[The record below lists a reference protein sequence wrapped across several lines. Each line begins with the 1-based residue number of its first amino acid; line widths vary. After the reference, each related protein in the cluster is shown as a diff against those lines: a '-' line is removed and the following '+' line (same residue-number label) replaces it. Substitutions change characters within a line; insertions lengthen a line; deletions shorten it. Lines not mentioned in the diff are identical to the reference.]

1 MDISWPFLFGIR
13 GSLKEKTMLIQLNK
27 INKNFGGTPLFESL
41 SFAINEQEKIGLVGA
56 NGTGKTTLFRIITGA
71 EGIDSGKVSRKKGL
85 KIGCVPQSFPQSHS
99 TVSNYLEESFFELQN
114 LKKQLHVYE
123 QKMSDSTEDLEH
135 MIDVYGK
142 LQQEFEDAGGY
153 ELEDRILTMLKGL
166 GLEEKA
172 DTAISAISGGERV
185 RVELAK
191 VLLQE
196 TDLLLLD
203 EPTNH
208 LDLAGIRWLES
219 YLKTTRV
226 AYLVISHDRMF
237 LDQVTEKIAEI
248 EEGALIEYPGNYSRY
263 VQLKKARIAEIT
275 KDYELQQKEVQ
286 RLKRMIRRYRQ
297 WGNEGGD
304 EAFFKKAKELEHRL
318 AKLTIVKPPQ
328 PPKKRLESID
338 QASRSGKEVV
348 VAKNIGKMISER
360 LLFVDSSF
368 AIYRQER
375 IAILGKNGSGKSTL
389 LQMILG
395 GLLADEGVITLGA
408 SVKIGYL
415 PQTIIF
421 DNPNERVLGFVKE
434 FLPQEQKARQT
445 LAHFGFYSEDAK
457 RRVKDLSGG
466 ERVRLYLLKL
476 FHKQTNFLILDEPT
490 NHLDIYAREEIENLL
505 SEYTGTLLAVT
516 HDRYFLKKN
525 FNKLLIVK
533 DQQIKKESIDSLN
546 D

>member
-1 MDISWPFLFGIR
+1 
-13 GSLKEKTMLIQLNK
+13 MLIQLNK

-85 KIGCVPQSFPQSHS
+85 KIGYVPQSFPQSHS

-123 QKMSDSTEDLEH
+123 QKMSDSTEDLDH

-166 GLEEKA
+166 GLEGKA

-348 VAKNIGKMISER
+348 VAKNIGKMMSER

-421 DNPNERVLGFVKE
+421 DNPNERVLDFVKE

-476 FHKQTNFLILDEPT
+476 FHKQINFLILDEPT
-490 NHLDIYAREEIENLL
+490 NHLDIYAREEIEELL
-505 SEYTGTLLAVT
+505 SEYTETLLAVT

-525 FNKLLIVK
+525 FNKLLIMK